1 MSRVGSPNLNALLA
15 VAAFAT
21 FIRVAWCVAGFLR
34 MFSNHRRSKVSNWG
48 LIQLVVVPE
57 AYLLG
62 LAGLLL
68 WLPLDR
74 GSTVTPF
81 QLASGVLGSALS
93 GAGLLVSVWTFFA
106 FPSIGTGHYVAE
118 GQLLVSRGP
127 YAWVRHPTYLGVLLL
142 WFGLAIAFR
151 SLPVL
156 LAAAFYS
163 VVYHLYARRE
173 EEMMSTAFGD
183 AYVRYCAQ
191 VGRFLPRS
199 LHPFRPESA
208 TESQL

>member
-1 MSRVGSPNLNALLA
+1 MGNAIFNALLGF
-15 VAAFAT
+15 AAFAT

-34 MFSNHRRSKVSNWG
+34 MFGNHARAKVSKWG
-48 LIQLVVVPE
+48 LVQLVVVPE

-68 WLPLDR
+68 WMPLDR
-74 GSTVTPF
+74 GGTATPLEF
-81 QLASGVLGSALS
+81 ASGLLGAALS
-93 GAGLLVSVWTFFA
+93 AAGLLVSVWTFLA

-118 GQLLVSRGP
+118 GQVLVSRGP

-142 WFGLAIAFR
+142 WFGLGIAFR

-156 LAAAFYS
+156 LAAAFYG
-163 VVYHLYARRE
+163 VVYELYARRE
-173 EEMMSTAFGD
+173 EEMMSATFGD
-183 AYVRYCAQ
+183 AYIRYCAL

-199 LHPFRPESA
+199 RHPFQPESA
-208 TESQL
+208 AK